1 MAQQYQLP
9 GEFRAPDLSATAAV
23 AGNETARDQEVMN
36 NYLRQFNEAT
46 NIQNADRLM
55 SLREREFAQQMVN
68 NERDFQLRKDNQEFN
83 WTNSNRNYEITKN
96 LNAVQ
101 MQAQGLQFQK
111 TQWELTQLKN
121 QQAAQEKIAGM
132 APDLMTDF
140 ENKFGANPGYSR
152 DFQKNYIR
160 WRSGVAKTP
169 AEAQAVDAI
178 FQPYKDQYTQWGKD
192 DLDSKLATIGSFEDR
207 LEDIQV
213 GELSGTDLYQQAT
226 DYYQNGDVFNAK
238 RTLGILSR
246 EIEKTEVARKAKEK
260 IGLLKNIQ
268 SETGQPNVTVNVGA
282 GGEVSGVVAPSRYA
296 GRYPA
301 GVASRFKPLGIKE
314 VQDYQ
319 NQTVQ
324 LDTDINDLNTKL
336 EEYSSNPNAP
346 EAVRLQ
352 AQLKDKQDQKDEI
365 KGILELNRQTQV
377 KNLEGIINP
386 QAPQPAGV
394 PGVPVT
400 TMPLP
405 TATGAQPAVA
415 PTVPQTATTPS
426 GARAVFNASQPKAP
440 DLNAYVPKPTS
451 KTNEETELPENRKTL
466 MQGMEEARQR
476 AKPELPKLQKELAQ
490 LQAIPN
496 YIEPN
501 AARFDEFA
509 AARDRARRRRIAELQ
524 SEIKSLN
531 F

>member
-9 GEFRAPDLSATAAV
+9 GEFRAPDLSATAA
-23 AGNETARDQEVMN
+23 ASGNQTARDQEVMN

-68 NERDFQLRKDNQEFN
+68 NERDFQLRKDSQEYN
-83 WTNSNRNYEITKN
+83 WMNSNRNFELTKSLNEIQNK
-96 LNAVQ
+96 A
-101 MQAQGLQFQK
+101 AGLQFLK
-111 TQWELTQLKN
+111 AKVDLDRVNRELT
-121 QQAAQEKIAGM
+121 AQEEIAKR
-132 APDLMTDF
+132 APELIDDF
-140 ENKFGANPGYSR
+140 ESKFGANAAYNK
-152 DFQKNYIR
+152 DFQKNFIR
-160 WRSGVAKTP
+160 WKSGIAKNA
-169 AEAQAVDAI
+169 AESQAIDVL
-178 FQPYKDQYTQWGKD
+178 FGGYKDAHANWSKEDYDG
-192 DLDSKLATIGSFEDR
+192 KLATIGSFEGDMD
-207 LEDIQV
+207 EIQV
-213 GELSGTDLYQQAT
+213 GGMTGTELYDKAMEARK
-226 DYYQNGDVFNAK
+226 NGDLFNEK
-238 RTLGILSR
+238 RYMSMLSR
-246 EIEKTEVARKAKEK
+246 GIETFETRRKAEEK
-260 IGLLKNIQ
+260 VNLLQGIQ
-268 SETGQPNVTVNVGA
+268 KETGQPNVTVNVGA

-314 VQDYQ
+314 VQEYQ

-324 LDTDINDLNTKL
+324 LDTDINDLNAKL
-336 EEYSSNPNAP
+336 QEYASNPNAP

-352 AQLKDKQDQKDEI
+352 SQLKEKEDQKDEI
-365 KGILELNRQTQV
+365 KGILELNRQAQV

-405 TATGAQPAVA
+405 TSTGTQPAVA

-426 GARAVFNASQPKAP
+426 GARAVFNASQAKAP

-501 AARFDEFA
+501 AVRFDEFA